1 MNKTLQQFAG
11 FSKICLFSGRLTKKM
26 YNICDRLTRKL
37 GLIVIKFSKRLVQL
51 ITCNLSVFL
60 LCLDFPGF
68 SCTYIEKYAHLDF
81 SFQMRNTAFRL
92 LWSKVKRSKI
102 GLFSGPFLL
111 TGRVLISLFTNS
123 PKIYLSV
130 HRVCHLLLQ
139 NIFLCRR
146 KKVATEVKEH
156 G

>member
-1 MNKTLQQFAG
+1 MTITRNRLTSNREIRVWVSEIRFSNGKKSSSIHNMKNKCLFVMSG
-11 FSKICLFSGRLTKKM
+11 FSWGFM
-26 YNICDRLTRKL
+26 YL
-37 GLIVIKFSKRLVQL
+37 
-51 ITCNLSVFL
+51 
-60 LCLDFPGF
+60 
-68 SCTYIEKYAHLDF
+68 CTYIQKYAHLDF

-130 HRVCHLLLQ
+130 HRLCHLLLQ

>member
-1 MNKTLQQFAG
+1 M
-11 FSKICLFSGRLTKKM
+11 
-26 YNICDRLTRKL
+26 
-37 GLIVIKFSKRLVQL
+37 
-51 ITCNLSVFL
+51 TCKANVFL

-130 HRVCHLLLQ
+130 HRLCHLLLQ

-146 KKVATEVKEH
+146 KKSAYRGQRTWVGIVLHRFLIGSSCSNIRTITVVTLALAFESRQDH
-156 G
+156 

>member
-1 MNKTLQQFAG
+1 M
-11 FSKICLFSGRLTKKM
+11 
-26 YNICDRLTRKL
+26 
-37 GLIVIKFSKRLVQL
+37 
-51 ITCNLSVFL
+51 

-130 HRVCHLLLQ
+130 HRLCHLLLQ

-146 KKVATEVKEH
+146 KKKWLQRSKNMGRHSVTSVSYRILLLKYTHYNCSHFSLGLWVKTRPLANKFLTFLEGLH
-156 G
+156 SSYDVCLLT